1 MKIHIIGGSGSGK
14 TFLANQLSKEYGI
27 EHYDLD
33 DLQWDNAAKSYGVK
47 RNADERRAMLQDIL
61 KNEQWIIEGV
71 YYKWCKQCFADA
83 DEIYLLQVPKRVY
96 TYRIIK
102 RFIKR
107 KFGLEKGKKESL
119 KSLVDLIKWADSYEK
134 NDMVEIKKILEPHMD
149 KVVVK

>member
-134 NDMVEIKKILEPHMD
+134 NDMVEIKKILEPYMD

>member
-14 TFLANQLSKEYGI
+14 TFLENKLSKEYGI

-61 KNEQWIIEGV
+61 KKDQWIIEGV

-107 KFGLEKGKKESL
+107 KLRLEKGKKESL

>member
-14 TFLANQLSKEYGI
+14 TFLANKMSKEYGI

-61 KNEQWIIEGV
+61 KKDQWIIEGV

-107 KFGLEKGKKESL
+107 KLRLEKGKKESL

-134 NDMVEIKKILEPHMD
+134 NDMVEIKKILEPYMD